1 MKKVL
6 LMLLFMPFIVFAKD
20 YKIDEYKILITPLSN
35 GDVNVKEVFSMN
47 DLYNGYEKVIQYKN
61 NYEGYIGSIT
71 SATEDMHIYDAD
83 NVILN
88 EIRGVNYKT
97 DEIFSNYVLNGDL
110 FFKSQQSKKGD
121 YGTYKEESM
130 PNLKK
135 YKIYNSS
142 KMNKDFYIDY
152 TIKNLSITHKDVSE
166 IVYAFNSTESIK
178 NMIIYI
184 NIPNNLNYFDV
195 YVHNVSF
202 KSEKIDNSNVVLY
215 INDISEDFKFDI
227 RIICDKNNSYNKK
240 TNEVIYEK
248 IDKIEK
254 LLDSEIKN
262 RKDIEYNEYN
272 NLKSLAY
279 DSVSETSNK
288 LDRESYEYA
297 VKTVALLKDNDE
309 LKTELL
315 VKLMNLESKIYRKEI
330 ITKIINSSILVLWF
344 FGLVIMLYFIYKKY
358 DKWYKIIFKKEYMSD
373 INYME
378 PIKVGYL
385 MKKRISNNDIVSS
398 LLNLIYTN
406 KIEFKKIN
414 ENNFSLK
421 LVSDE
426 LDEQQKK
433 LIKLIFDKKDSIT
446 YCKVISRVSKNH
458 NYFINEYSNYI
469 TSSTFD
475 NEEEDYYVDMIIPKI
490 IGISYSIIG
499 VIASIL
505 LIGKSIYFS
514 PFITIFISFLSLIYF
529 IFVNKKTMRGN
540 EYYSRWIAFK
550 NYLNKVSINELKNK
564 NDDTLNMYITYSL
577 VLNNYDKLHKK
588 LNKIGKDTYISD
600 TMIIFIN
607 TLLNVA
613 YNHKNIELY
622 ES

>member
-6 LMLLFMPFIVFAKD
+6 LILLFMPFIVFAKD

-178 NMIIYI
+178 NMTIYI

-248 IDKIEK
+248 INKIEK
-254 LLDSEIKN
+254 
-262 RKDIEYNEYN
+262 
-272 NLKSLAY
+272 
-279 DSVSETSNK
+279 
-288 LDRESYEYA
+288 
-297 VKTVALLKDNDE
+297 
-309 LKTELL
+309 
-315 VKLMNLESKIYRKEI
+315 
-330 ITKIINSSILVLWF
+330 
-344 FGLVIMLYFIYKKY
+344 
-358 DKWYKIIFKKEYMSD
+358 
-373 INYME
+373 
-378 PIKVGYL
+378 
-385 MKKRISNNDIVSS
+385 
-398 LLNLIYTN
+398 
-406 KIEFKKIN
+406 
-414 ENNFSLK
+414 
-421 LVSDE
+421 
-426 LDEQQKK
+426 
-433 LIKLIFDKKDSIT
+433 
-446 YCKVISRVSKNH
+446 
-458 NYFINEYSNYI
+458 
-469 TSSTFD
+469 
-475 NEEEDYYVDMIIPKI
+475 
-490 IGISYSIIG
+490 
-499 VIASIL
+499 
-505 LIGKSIYFS
+505 
-514 PFITIFISFLSLIYF
+514 
-529 IFVNKKTMRGN
+529 
-540 EYYSRWIAFK
+540 
-550 NYLNKVSINELKNK
+550 
-564 NDDTLNMYITYSL
+564 
-577 VLNNYDKLHKK
+577 
-588 LNKIGKDTYISD
+588 
-600 TMIIFIN
+600 
-607 TLLNVA
+607 
-613 YNHKNIELY
+613 
-622 ES
+622 